1 MLHFHVN
8 ITIFLRSTLE
18 RLTSLTVL
26 EIWLFKVCYDGTRTK
41 QKSTHNT
48 LQNLIWSLKW
58 QPKTLC
64 RPIRTKRHRESYAT
78 LSSALRFETFSERRW
93 RLNCLRCDTKL
104 PYKKAGREYCR
115 IILHQHGSQ
124 KTAWFF
130 WFDVNL
136 NKFCKRP
143 IAFKSKLS
151 VQPRRSE
158 VLPLSTRLTKRR
170 KNALPFHKTD
180 SST

>member
-1 MLHFHVN
+1 MTKGRNKNQQITHYKTWFHHWNKNRKLYVDPH
-8 ITIFLRSTLE
+8 E
-18 RLTSLTVL
+18 Q
-26 EIWLFKVCYDGTRTK
+26 K
-41 QKSTHNT
+41 QKKKKH
-48 LQNLIWSLKW
+48 
-58 QPKTLC
+58 C
-64 RPIRTKRHRESYAT
+64 ESYAT
-78 LSSALRFETFSERRW
+78 LSSALRFETFSEQRW
-93 RLNCLRCDTKL
+93 LLNCLCCDTKL

-124 KTAWFF
+124 KTAWLF